1 MRVEGP
7 NANKT
12 SHLTIMLQIF
22 EVAPSIFMVELERSA
37 GETSE
42 YNKVKT
48 YYSFLHIPAT
58 GTPYIITF
66 CMRQLSSLE

>member
-1 MRVEGP
+1 
-7 NANKT
+7 
-12 SHLTIMLQIF
+12 
-22 EVAPSIFMVELERSA
+22 MVELERSA
-37 GETSE
+37 GDTSE